1 MTIPKPLFI
10 LLFCLTFVHAA
21 HAEVFR
27 YFDEEGTLVVTDNP
41 FGTKIRDR
49 QQYHKKKENRTTN
62 VKLNF
67 REDISY
73 EFYEVSGK
81 TIHDAMAAT
90 ERVGPF
96 DAREG
101 RHYAGQTRWNF
112 GLSYTMDFSYRLEG
126 DLIVASVQIHNIDFR
141 SDITVILPA
150 LSENSSLESPDFK
163 VWEGFLQ
170 QLAEHED
177 DHVRII
183 REPRFKQEVI
193 SGISGIREMTLPSQA
208 DENAEVML
216 RDAIEAKIGAVAHDI
231 MRKIKEKNDEY
242 DRLTR
247 HGEKPE
253 FRNAFFQRL

>member
-1 MTIPKPLFI
+1 MTILKPFLI
-10 LLFCLTFVHAA
+10 LLFCLSFVRAA

-27 YFDEEGTLVVTDNP
+27 YFDEEGTLIVTDNP
-41 FGTKIRDR
+41 FGTKKRDR
-49 QQYHKKKENRTTN
+49 QQYHKKEDRNTN
-62 VKLNF
+62 VKLKF

-81 TIHDAMAAT
+81 TFHDVLAAT

-112 GLSYTMDFSYRLEG
+112 GLSYNMDFNYRLEG

-150 LSENSSLESPDFK
+150 LSENSSFELPDFK
-163 VWEGFLQ
+163 AWEGFLQ

-177 DHVRII
+177 DHVRIV
-183 REPRFKQEVI
+183 REPRYRQEVI
-193 SGISGIREMTLPSQA
+193 SGISGIREMTLHSQA
-208 DENAEVML
+208 DANAEAL
-216 RDAIEAKIGAVAHDI
+216 LKDAIDSKIGAVAHDV
-231 MRKIKEKNDEY
+231 MKKIKEKNDEY
-242 DRLTR
+242 DMLTR